1 MLNQN
6 QLIDKIKSYNS
17 FVDAGKL
24 KDAFLFAEQAHIT
37 QKRDS
42 GEPYIN
48 HPVEVANILAELKL
62 DGPTITTALL
72 HDTIEDTGTTFDE
85 VKKKFGN
92 EIAELVE
99 GVTKLS
105 RLENK
110 NREFTIAEN
119 FRKLILATSKDIR
132 VLLVKLADRLHNMRT
147 IDAVLSEEKRN
158 RIATETMEIY
168 APLANRIGMHNVRD
182 ELEDLSFKVLNSE
195 ARTLILDRLENI
207 LPNTQKLFSEI
218 SEEINLLFKKN
229 QIEAKITGR
238 EKSCFSI
245 WKKIQSKRI
254 SLEQITD
261 IVGFRIILENVD
273 DCYKAL
279 GIFHQKWKMVPGRFK
294 DYISTPKSNNYAS
307 LHTTVIG
314 PSSQRMEIQIRTSEM
329 HDFAE
334 RGIASQWIYKVNE
347 KVSTDSLKS
356 YNWLKDL
363 VDLLESG
370 ENPEHYL
377 EYTKLQLF
385 QDQVFCFTPKG
396 AVIRLPSKA
405 TVIDFAYAV
414 HSDIGDSCIGVK
426 INGKESPLQTI
437 LNNGDEVEIL
447 TSKKKSPSLHWASFA
462 ITGKAKASIKK
473 YWQDKM
479 PANKET
485 KIHKSSIWVLLSHRA
500 GTLGEICSLIG
511 QNKCNIY
518 NIELVDKKE
527 DFLSFIFDIEIN
539 NLKDFTNLISEL
551 KVRSLNFK
559 IIRNRK
565 TNQLYVN

>member
-17 FVDAGKL
+17 FVDADKI
-24 KDAFLFAEQAHIT
+24 KDAFLFAKQAHIT

-110 NREFTIAEN
+110 NREFTLAEN

-147 IDAVLSEEKRN
+147 IEAVLSEEKRN

-195 ARTLILDRLENI
+195 ARSLILDRLKSI

-565 TNQLYVN
+565 ANQLYVN

>member
-17 FVDAGKL
+17 FVDADKL
-24 KDAFLFAEQAHIT
+24 KDAFLFAEQAHIS

-42 GEPYIN
+42 GEPYIS

-85 VKKKFGN
+85 VKKKFGT

-110 NREFTIAEN
+110 NKEFTLAEN

-207 LPNTQKLFSEI
+207 FPNTQKLFSEI
-218 SEEINLLFKKN
+218 SDEINLLFKKN
-229 QIEAKITGR
+229 QIKAKITGR

-261 IVGFRIILENVD
+261 IMGFRIILDDVD

-279 GIFHQKWKMVPGRFK
+279 GIFHQNWKMVPGRFK

-334 RGIASQWIYKVNE
+334 RGIASHWIYKVNE
-347 KVSTDSLKS
+347 KVNIESLKS

-396 AVIRLPSKA
+396 AVIRLPSNA

-414 HSDIGDSCIGVK
+414 HSDVGDSCIGVK
-426 INGKESPLQTI
+426 INGNESPLQTT

-473 YWQDKM
+473 YWHDKM

-551 KVRSLNFK
+551 KARSLNFK

-565 TNQLYVN
+565 ASQLNVN

>member
-17 FVDAGKL
+17 FVDADKI
-24 KDAFLFAEQAHIT
+24 KDAFLFAKQAHIT

-110 NREFTIAEN
+110 NREFTLAEN

-195 ARTLILDRLENI
+195 ARSLILDRLKSI

-334 RGIASQWIYKVNE
+334 RGIASHWIYKVNE
-347 KVSTDSLKS
+347 KVSADSLKS

-551 KVRSLNFK
+551 KARSLNFK

-565 TNQLYVN
+565 ASQLNVN

>member
-17 FVDAGKL
+17 FVDADKL

-110 NREFTIAEN
+110 NREFTLAEN

-195 ARTLILDRLENI
+195 ARSLILDRLEKYS
-207 LPNTQKLFSEI
+207 PQ
-218 SEEINLLFKKN
+218 
-229 QIEAKITGR
+229 
-238 EKSCFSI
+238 
-245 WKKIQSKRI
+245 
-254 SLEQITD
+254 
-261 IVGFRIILENVD
+261 
-273 DCYKAL
+273 Y
-279 GIFHQKWKMVPGRFK
+279 
-294 DYISTPKSNNYAS
+294 
-307 LHTTVIG
+307 
-314 PSSQRMEIQIRTSEM
+314 
-329 HDFAE
+329 
-334 RGIASQWIYKVNE
+334 
-347 KVSTDSLKS
+347 
-356 YNWLKDL
+356 
-363 VDLLESG
+363 
-370 ENPEHYL
+370 
-377 EYTKLQLF
+377 
-385 QDQVFCFTPKG
+385 
-396 AVIRLPSKA
+396 SKA
-405 TVIDFAYAV
+405 F
-414 HSDIGDSCIGVK
+414 
-426 INGKESPLQTI
+426 
-437 LNNGDEVEIL
+437 
-447 TSKKKSPSLHWASFA
+447 F
-462 ITGKAKASIKK
+462 
-473 YWQDKM
+473 
-479 PANKET
+479 
-485 KIHKSSIWVLLSHRA
+485 
-500 GTLGEICSLIG
+500 
-511 QNKCNIY
+511 
-518 NIELVDKKE
+518 
-527 DFLSFIFDIEIN
+527 
-539 NLKDFTNLISEL
+539 
-551 KVRSLNFK
+551 
-559 IIRNRK
+559 
-565 TNQLYVN
+565 